1 MRDMRFLLILFS
13 LFLCLGQ
20 HSLAHLGSEHTR
32 DFIRVFNG
40 YGDENFK
47 ELCGKLTTG
56 IDHNLP
62 NAFRANV
69 GEIPGNHRIIG
80 HAWGFNDSIPSRV
93 LEELERR
100 HPGKKPEIIKVW
112 STFVNDLT
120 DDTIRLTGLGKN
132 QSRAL
137 LGLLHDIH
145 LLGDLEPG
153 NTRIDL
159 VLKPEEI
166 TNNIIKNSRELF
178 RNHPEYAR
186 EIEQRLLDVLRK
198 NTGKDVQIT
207 AELLLD
213 EMGRLDFGGKLNK
226 SWKNTLKVTYSAD
239 RSATAFAN
247 QTRRIVERTAKRHG
261 GTLTKA
267 EKPLTRGDFVKARP
281 RGKLCPG
288 LITNDGRLV
297 VFISKPQGLGLL
309 SFAIDSGIATY
320 QYAKG
325 DIRQGELEEK
335 IIEAAVKGV
344 TVGFAAKAVAVALVA
359 TPGGW
364 VVEGIVFA
372 TYVVADIS
380 IEALRPRHIS
390 PEDMKALELE
400 VVSILGM
407 PIDDALFDRPIDSP
421 VQPELD
427 TPVQPKLDTPCQR

>member
-1 MRDMRFLLILFS
+1 MVGQARDMRYLLILLS

-20 HSLAHLGSEHTR
+20 HSFALLGTEHTR

-47 ELCGKLTTG
+47 ELCDKLTKG
-56 IDHNLP
+56 IDHHLP
-62 NAFRANV
+62 EEFRKKI
-69 GEIPGNHRIIG
+69 GKIPGNHRIIG

-178 RNHPEYAR
+178 GNHSKYAQ
-186 EIEQRLLDVLRK
+186 EIEQRLLDVLEK

-213 EMGRLDFGGKLNK
+213 EMGRLDFGGKLHK
-226 SWKNTLKVTYSAD
+226 RWRNTLKVTYSPD
-239 RSATAFAN
+239 RAATAFAN

-267 EKPLTRGDFVKARP
+267 EKRLTGVDFRKPRP

-320 QYAKG
+320 KYAKG

-335 IIEAAVKGV
+335 IIEAAVKGA
-344 TVGFAAKAVAVALVA
+344 TVGTATAVAVTLGAI
-359 TPGGW
+359 PGGW
-364 VVEGIVFA
+364 VVEGVAFA
-372 TYVVADIS
+372 AYVVADIS
-380 IEALRPRHIS
+380 IEALKPRHIS
-390 PEDMKALELE
+390 PKDLEALGIEIE
-400 VVSILGM
+400 SALGM
-407 PIDDALFDRPIDSP
+407 PLDIVLGKK
-421 VQPELD
+421 D
-427 TPVQPKLDTPCQR
+427 TPLDLPKNTPLEFKPDTRF

>member
-1 MRDMRFLLILFS
+1 MRFLLILLS
-13 LFLCLGQ
+13 LFLCLSQ
-20 HSLAHLGSEHTR
+20 NSLAHPGSEHTR

-47 ELCGKLTTG
+47 ELCDKLTTG
-56 IDHNLP
+56 IDHRLP
-62 NAFRANV
+62 NAFREYI

-120 DDTIRLTGLGKN
+120 DDTIRLTGLRKN

-178 RNHPEYAR
+178 RNHPEYAQ
-186 EIEQRLLDVLRK
+186 EIEKRLLDVLRK
-198 NTGKDVQIT
+198 SKGKDVQLT

-213 EMGRLDFGGKLNK
+213 EMGRLNFGRKLHQC
-226 SWKNTLKVTYSAD
+226 WEPTLKVKYSAERAD
-239 RSATAFAN
+239 IAFAN
-247 QTRRIVERTAKRHG
+247 QTRRTVERTAKRHG

-267 EKPLTRGDFVKARP
+267 EKCLTTGDFNKARG
-281 RGKLCPG
+281 RGKLRPG

-297 VFISKPQGLGLL
+297 VFISTPQGLGLL
-309 SFAIDSGIATY
+309 CFAIDSGIATY
-320 QYAKG
+320 KYAAGTLRK
-325 DIRQGELEEK
+325 GELEEK
-335 IIEAAVKGV
+335 IKIAAAKGA
-344 TVGFAAKAVAVALVA
+344 TVGTATAVAVALGA
-359 TPGGW
+359 IPGGW
-364 VVEGIVFA
+364 VVEGIAFA

-380 IEALRPRHIS
+380 IEALKPQHIS
-390 PEDMKALELE
+390 PEDLKAYDLELD
-400 VVSILGM
+400 SILGM
-407 PIDDALFDRPIDSP
+407 PVDSVLDP
-421 VQPELD
+421 SKDSVLDPPRDD
-427 TPVQPKLDTPCQR
+427 TPLSPKIDTPLQR

>member
-1 MRDMRFLLILFS
+1 MRFFLLFLSF
-13 LFLCLGQ
+13 FLCLCQ

-32 DFIRVFNG
+32 DFIRIFNG

-62 NAFRANV
+62 NAFRANI
-69 GEIPGNHRIIG
+69 GGIPGNHRIIG

-93 LEELERR
+93 LEELERK

-120 DDTIRLTGLGKN
+120 NDTIRLTGLGKN
-132 QSRAL
+132 QARAL

-178 RNHPEYAR
+178 RNHPEYVQ
-186 EIEQRLLDVLRK
+186 EIQQRLLDVLRK
-198 NTGKDVQIT
+198 NKDKDVQST

-213 EMGRLDFGGKLNK
+213 EMGRLDFGGKLDK
-226 SWKNTLKVTYSAD
+226 SWKNTLKVTYSTD

-261 GTLTKA
+261 GTLTKPG
-267 EKPLTRGDFVKARP
+267 KRLTAGDFRKPRP

-297 VFISKPQGLGLL
+297 VFISTPQGLGLL
-309 SFAIDSGIATY
+309 CFAIDSGIATY
-320 QYAKG
+320 KYATGYLRK
-325 DIRQGELEEK
+325 GELEEK
-335 IIEAAVKGV
+335 IIEAAVKGSA
-344 TVGFAAKAVAVALVA
+344 VGTATAVAVALGA
-359 TPGGW
+359 IPGGW
-364 VVEGIVFA
+364 VVEGIAFA

-380 IEALRPRHIS
+380 IEALKPRHIS
-390 PEDMKALELE
+390 PEDLKAFGLEID
-400 VVSILGM
+400 SILGM
-407 PIDDALFDRPIDSP
+407 PR
-421 VQPELD
+421 D
-427 TPVQPKLDTPCQR
+427 TVLEPDKNDTVLEPDKNGTPLQF

>member
-1 MRDMRFLLILFS
+1 MRFLLILLS

-62 NAFRANV
+62 NAFRANI

-159 VLKPEEI
+159 VLQPEEI

-198 NTGKDVQIT
+198 NKGKDVQIT

-213 EMGRLDFGGKLNK
+213 EMGRLDFGGKLDK

-297 VFISKPQGLGLL
+297 VFISTPQGLGLL
-309 SFAIDSGIATY
+309 CFAIDSGIATY
-320 QYAKG
+320 KYATG

-335 IIEAAVKGV
+335 IKIAAAKGAAVG
-344 TVGFAAKAVAVALVA
+344 TATAIAVALGA
-359 TPGGW
+359 IPGGW
-364 VVEGIVFA
+364 VVEGIAFA

-380 IEALRPRHIS
+380 IEALKPRHIS
-390 PEDMKALELE
+390 PEDLKSFGLEID
-400 VVSILGM
+400 SILGM
-407 PIDDALFDRPIDSP
+407 PIDSVLSPNIDTPFDPPIDSP
-421 VQPELD
+421 FQPELD
-427 TPVQPKLDTPCQR
+427 TPFQH

>member
-1 MRDMRFLLILFS
+1 MRFFFLFLS
-13 LFLCLGQ
+13 LFLCLCQ
-20 HSLAHLGSEHTR
+20 HSFAHLGSEHTR

-40 YGDENFK
+40 YGDESFK

-56 IDHNLP
+56 IDHHLP
-62 NAFRANV
+62 NAFRANI

-93 LEELERR
+93 LEELERK

-112 STFVNDLT
+112 STFVSDLT

-159 VLKPEEI
+159 VLQPEEI

-186 EIEQRLLDVLRK
+186 EIEQRLLDVLKK
-198 NTGKDVQIT
+198 NKGKDVQIT

-247 QTRRIVERTAKRHG
+247 QTRRIVERTAQRHG

-267 EKPLTRGDFVKARP
+267 EKPLTRGDFRKARP

-309 SFAIDSGIATY
+309 CFAIDSGIATY
-320 QYAKG
+320 KYATGSLRK
-325 DIRQGELEEK
+325 GELEEK
-335 IIEAAVKGV
+335 IIEAAAKGA
-344 TVGFAAKAVAVALVA
+344 TVGTATAVAVALGA
-359 TPGGW
+359 IPGGW
-364 VVEGIVFA
+364 VVEGIAFA

-380 IEALRPRHIS
+380 IEALKPRHIA
-390 PEDMKALELE
+390 PEDLKVFDLELD
-400 VVSILGM
+400 SILEM
-407 PIDDALFDRPIDSP
+407 PIDSVLIPDIDTPFDPPIDSP
-421 VQPELD
+421 LQPKID
-427 TPVQPKLDTPCQR
+427 TPFQR